1 MKYLAQDVRQF
12 LAGNLRLAELDAQ
25 PERVVLR
32 PEIEQERL
40 GAIRSR
46 WAFLSAGL
54 PSFVPGEAALND
66 AVHHL
71 LHLLFVWLPGNL
83 QQQGFRDDAVFH
95 AQIPYPGR
103 NDA

>member
-54 PSFVPGEAALND
+54 PSFVPQRERYEADRD
-66 AVHHL
+66 APAAEPADICDPL
-71 LHLLFVWLPGNL
+71 DPE
-83 QQQGFRDDAVFH
+83 AC
-95 AQIPYPGR
+95 
-103 NDA
+103 